1 MIRPHMTV
9 TGGDLLALGLEPGP
23 ALGAALRAM
32 PEAAAAGGEGAA
44 LDRLRRVLADP
55 GSDLVET
62 IATFHPRIVRMADA
76 GEKPED

>member
-1 MIRPHMTV
+1 
-9 TGGDLLALGLEPGP
+9 
-23 ALGAALRAM
+23 M
-32 PEAAAAGGEGAA
+32 PDAAAEGGEEAA